1 MRILFTVFCC
11 VVQGFAFSQ
20 DLQWFKGNTHTHSYW
35 SDGDDFPEMIMDW
48 YKSRGYNFICLSDHN
63 VLIEGE
69 KWKLLPSMPSHQRRF
84 EEYVEKFG
92 KDWVVYRTDTAG
104 RIEIKLKT
112 LAEYRP
118 LYEEP
123 GKFLIIPAEEITDHF
138 ERKPI
143 HINAI
148 NVQELIKPQGGTSV
162 VDVMQNNLN
171 QVYDQRKRTGQP
183 MFPHINHPNFGWAI
197 TVDDMKQISG
207 ERFFEVYNGHPLV
220 HNYGDSLR
228 MGTEQMWDEL
238 LIDYLTKGKP
248 LIFGLA
254 TDDAHHYVNFAIEQS
269 NPGRGFIMVRAKALT
284 PEALIDAMERGEF
297 YSSTGVLLEDVSF
310 KKNRLKIEIK
320 AEQNVQYTI
329 QFFGA
334 RKNEDRAHLVK
345 EIRKNSASFKISKDM
360 LYVRARIVSSKPK
373 ENPFQEGDFET
384 AWIQP
389 VVPQL

>member
-1 MRILFTVFCC
+1 MRLSFAIILC
-11 VVQGFAFSQ
+11 VIQGFALSQ
-20 DLQWFKGNTHTHSYW
+20 DLKWFKGNTHTHSYW

-48 YKSRGYNFICLSDHN
+48 YKSRGYNFVCLSDHN
-63 VLIEGE
+63 VLAQDE
-69 KWKLLPSMPSHQRRF
+69 KWKRLPPMPSHQRRF
-84 EEYVEKFG
+84 EEYLEKFG
-92 KDWVVYRTDTAG
+92 KDWVEYRTDTAG
-104 RIEIKLKT
+104 RIEVKLKT
-112 LAEYRP
+112 LEAYRP

-123 GKFLIIPAEEITDHF
+123 EKFLIIQAEEITDQF
-138 ERKPI
+138 EKKPI

-148 NVQELIKPQGGTSV
+148 NVQELITPQGGTSV
-162 VDVMQNNLN
+162 VEVMQNNLN
-171 QVYDQRKRTGQP
+171 QVYEQRERTGQP

-197 TVDDMKQISG
+197 TVDDMKQING

-238 LIDYLTKGKP
+238 LIDYLNHGKL
-248 LIFGLA
+248 LIYGLA
-254 TDDAHHYVNFAIEQS
+254 TDDAHHYLNFNTKQS

-297 YSSTGVLLEDVSF
+297 YSSTGVLLNDVSF
-310 KKNRLKIEIK
+310 KKNRLRIEIK
-320 AEQNVQYTI
+320 AEQNIQYTI

-334 RKNEDRAHLVK
+334 HKSDGSTHLIKEVK
-345 EIRKNSASFKISKDM
+345 KTSAVFKVSKDM

-373 ENPFQEGDFET
+373 ENPYQEGDFET
-384 AWIQP
+384 AWVQP